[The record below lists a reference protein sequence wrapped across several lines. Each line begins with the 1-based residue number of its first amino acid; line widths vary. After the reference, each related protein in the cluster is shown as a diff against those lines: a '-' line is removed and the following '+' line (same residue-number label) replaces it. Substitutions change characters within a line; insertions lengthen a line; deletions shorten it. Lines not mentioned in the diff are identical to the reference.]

1 MATVEYDERYSAAP
15 PEKVAELEARVGG
28 PLPASYREYLAQQDG
43 GTLSS
48 YNNEGVET
56 IFGIGD
62 VPEWASLWKELDA
75 WGDVL
80 PSGFLPVAGDAGGNL
95 FCLSL
100 RDDDAGSVWFWN
112 HELEVAEDGS
122 AVSIEVTRSADTW
135 STFLDSLKPVD
146 A

>member
-1 MATVEYDERYSAAP
+1 VTVEYDEQYQAAAP
-15 PEKVAELEARVGG
+15 EKLDELERRVGRQ
-28 PLPASYREYLAQQDG
+28 LPASYREYLSVQDG
-43 GTLSS
+43 GTLSP

-75 WGDVL
+75 WDDVL
-80 PSGFLPVAGDAGGNL
+80 PSGFLPVAGDAGGNI

-100 RDDDAGSVWFWN
+100 RGDDAGSVWFWN
-112 HELEVAEDGS
+112 HELEVAEDRS
-122 AVSIEVTRSADTW
+122 AASIEVTRRADTW
-135 STFLDSLKPVD
+135 TAFLDSLQPVD